1 MTRAVL
7 GFDIGGAN
15 TKAAHCGGVCLSRS
29 FALWQDPE
37 GLGLRLVLR
46 ELRAALPPAS
56 ELAVTMTGELC
67 DCFASKREGVSR
79 ILDAVA
85 DVAGDTLVRVW
96 RTDGRLVALAAARSE
111 DALLVAAA
119 NWHAL
124 ATWAARLVPS
134 GPALLL
140 DIGSTTTDLI
150 PLYDGVPV
158 AAGRTDPE
166 RLRTG
171 ELVYTG
177 VRRTPLCAVLGN
189 EGLAA
194 EFFATTHD
202 VYVALGLVPED
213 PTDTDTADR
222 RPATTENTHARLAR
236 MFCADLETSTADER
250 LDLARAVRRR
260 QIEQIV
266 GAVAAV
272 TTRMTGL
279 PRTLILSGSGEF
291 LGRAVARASPRLTGC
306 RVVSLAERM
315 GPGLSQAACAYAVA
329 VLAAEH
335 SGEQTGALSNGRDRQ
350 G

>member
-15 TKAAHCGGVCLSRS
+15 TKAAHSGGEGLSRT
-29 FALWQDPE
+29 FALWKDPE
-37 GLGLRLVLR
+37 GVALRPVLR

-56 ELAVTMTGELC
+56 ALAVTMTGELC

-85 DVAGDTLVRVW
+85 DVAGDTPVLVW
-96 RTDGRLVALAAARSE
+96 RTDGQLVELAAARSE

-124 ATWAARLVPS
+124 ATWAGRLVSS
-134 GPALLL
+134 GSALLL
-140 DIGSTTTDLI
+140 DIGSTTTDII
-150 PLYDGVPV
+150 PLHDRVPV
-158 AAGRTDPE
+158 TVGRTDPE
-166 RLRTG
+166 RLSNG

-177 VRRTPLCAVLGN
+177 VRRTPVCAVLGN

-202 VYVALGLVPED
+202 VHVALGLVPED
-213 PTDTDTADR
+213 PSDTDTADR
-222 RPATTENTHARLAR
+222 RPATTENAHARLAR
-236 MFCADLETSTADER
+236 MVCADLDTSTEAER
-250 LDLARAVRRR
+250 LALAREVHRR

-266 GAVAAV
+266 RAVAAV
-272 TTRMTGL
+272 TSRMTGL
-279 PRTLILSGSGEF
+279 PRTVILSGSGEF
-291 LGRAVARASPRLTGC
+291 LAREVVAASPRLTGC
-306 RVVSLAERM
+306 RVVSLAERI
-315 GPGLSQAACAYAVA
+315 GPALSQAACAYAVA
-329 VLAAEH
+329 VLAAERSIRH
-335 SGEQTGALSNGRDRQ
+335 TGRLANGRDRQ